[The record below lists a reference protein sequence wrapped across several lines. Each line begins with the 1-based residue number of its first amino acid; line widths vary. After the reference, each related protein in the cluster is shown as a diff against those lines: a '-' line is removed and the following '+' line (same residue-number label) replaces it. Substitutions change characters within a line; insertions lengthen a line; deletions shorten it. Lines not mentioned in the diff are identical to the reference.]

1 MEAIDWCANA
11 EIVVI
16 WAGITGR
23 MTLEQRLG
31 GDEWVSHLDTRSGV
45 GDDPDRG
52 HRKKIS
58 VMETKQ
64 VTGRM
69 VGDRVRKA
77 AGTDHAGCVVHG
89 RIWNL
94 LEVKWATILGMM

>member
-64 VTGRM
+64 VTGGM
-69 VGDRVRKA
+69 VGDGVRNA
-77 AGTDHAGCVVHG
+77 
-89 RIWNL
+89 
-94 LEVKWATILGMM
+94 

>member
-1 MEAIDWCANA
+1 METVDWCANG
-11 EIVVI
+11 EIAVI
-16 WAGITGR
+16 WAGIIGR

-31 GDEWVSHLDTRSGV
+31 GDEWVSHLDTQSEV

-52 HRKKIS
+52 HGKKIS
-58 VMETKQ
+58 VTETKQ

-77 AGTDHAGCVVHG
+77 TGTDHAGCVVHG

-94 LEVKWATILGMM
+94 LEVRWATILGMM